1 MPPPPSSTAVRRART
16 LPPPGHRVAIAA
28 CLAAALLSAAS
39 APADPPGRAT
49 DRLLDQIEP
58 RLRAIVETDE
68 FRSRSFDATW
78 LPDGSGALKLETP
91 EGAAAEIARYDAAT
105 GARTV
110 LVGGDG
116 LLAPG
121 TTERLV
127 IHGFRLSPS
136 GRTLLLHTD
145 PVSGSDH
152 WLHEPASSS
161 LRPVTVPAGVGF
173 DANAFSPD
181 ERRLLGSLGGNL
193 LVFDIPSGHTITL
206 TADGDPGTIDNGSA
220 AWSPDG
226 RWITF
231 VRSDASDVPK
241 RAILVPGDP
250 TFRTFREARIERIG
264 GPISRLQV
272 GVVSADGGDTRWIPL
287 PDEPGT
293 FYLNPPGWAGNS
305 AEVLIDIFSRFHDM
319 RRVLL
324 ADHHSGAITTAYTD
338 TDTAWVDQE

>member
-16 LPPPGHRVAIAA
+16 LPPPGRRVAIAA
-28 CLAAALLSAAS
+28 CLAVSLLSAAS
-39 APADPPGRAT
+39 APADPPGRET
-49 DRLLDQIEP
+49 DRLLDRIEP
-58 RLRAIVETDE
+58 RLRAIVEADE

-91 EGAAAEIARYDAAT
+91 EGAAAEIARYDTAT
-105 GARTV
+105 GERTV
-110 LVGGDG
+110 LVRGDT

-193 LVFDIPSGHTITL
+193 LVFDIPSGRTITL
-206 TADGDPGTIDNGSA
+206 TADGDPGTTRLTSWATLYLG
-220 AWSPDG
+220 
-226 RWITF
+226 
-231 VRSDASDVPK
+231 
-241 RAILVPGDP
+241 P
-250 TFRTFREARIERIG
+250 T
-264 GPISRLQV
+264 
-272 GVVSADGGDTRWIPL
+272 
-287 PDEPGT
+287 
-293 FYLNPPGWAGNS
+293 
-305 AEVLIDIFSRFHDM
+305 
-319 RRVLL
+319 
-324 ADHHSGAITTAYTD
+324 
-338 TDTAWVDQE
+338 